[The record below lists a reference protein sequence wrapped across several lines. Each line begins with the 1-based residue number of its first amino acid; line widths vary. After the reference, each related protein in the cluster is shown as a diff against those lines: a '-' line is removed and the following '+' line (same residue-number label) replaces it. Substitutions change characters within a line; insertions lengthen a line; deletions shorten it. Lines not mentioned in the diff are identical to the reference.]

1 MRRRTAAALVLLLAA
16 ASAVALLSPWWAAG
30 LLATASALALRKGR
44 AGFLLFA
51 VSTLVLG
58 TWILGAWLSGNPLA
72 PSREGM
78 LAGLQ
83 GSIRLVAVL
92 GANLALLSWVPA
104 VRILDGLRLPPRA
117 TAVAAAAVIAA
128 HDVGADLRR
137 VALADRLRGAR
148 RGRLRRAGLWV
159 PAVLAMALRRA
170 RARAEA
176 LALAGHRM
184 PEGFVPLL
192 AVAAIATASRLA
204 LAPVPHLKLTYLA
217 VFLGGLLFGA
227 RVGALAA
234 ALAMAL
240 SNLLLTGLMPQA
252 FVNVPAMAA
261 LGALGGALSRID
273 FSGRSRAD
281 RAAGALLAG
290 ATGVLAT
297 LLFSILADATD
308 WLALPELRALGLPGL
323 WARIASGLFFNIALG
338 AALFNGILFAV
349 AVGPTQR
356 TLRAILPATAPA
368 PPTLALGS
376 PPADAS
382 AAK

>member
-1 MRRRTAAALVLLLAA
+1 MKRAAAAGLVLLLAVT
-16 ASAVALLSPWWAAG
+16 ASLALLAPWWAAG
-30 LLATASALALRKGR
+30 LLAAASAAALRKGR
-44 AGFLLFA
+44 VGFLLFA
-51 VSTLVLG
+51 VSTLALG
-58 TWILGAWLSGNPLA
+58 MWILGAWMSRDPLA
-72 PSREGM
+72 PSPTGM
-78 LAGLQ
+78 LAGLL

-92 GANLALLSWVPA
+92 GANLAVLSWVPA

-117 TAVAAAAVIAA
+117 TAIAAAAVIAA

-137 VALADRLRGAR
+137 IAIADRLRGTR
-148 RGRLRRAGLWV
+148 RGRFRRAGLWV

-170 RARAEA
+170 RARADA

-204 LAPVPHLKLTYLA
+204 MAPIPHLKLTYLA
-217 VFLGGLLFGA
+217 VFLGGLLFGW

-234 ALAMAL
+234 ALAMVV

-273 FSGRSRAD
+273 FSGRTRTD
-281 RAAGALLAG
+281 RIAGALLAG

-308 WLALPELRALGLPGL
+308 WLVLPEVRELGLPGL
-323 WARIASGLFFNIALG
+323 WARIATGLLFNVALG

-356 TLRAILPATAPA
+356 TLRAILPATASVPPA
-368 PPTLALGS
+368 PALE
-376 PPADAS
+376 PLPVDAS